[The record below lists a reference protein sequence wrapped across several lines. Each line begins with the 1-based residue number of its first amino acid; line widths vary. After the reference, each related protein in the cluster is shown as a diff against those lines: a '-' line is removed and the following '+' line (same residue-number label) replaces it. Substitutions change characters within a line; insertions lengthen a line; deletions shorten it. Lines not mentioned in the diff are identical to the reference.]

1 MPASERKNATRYWHE
16 PRVPGLGL
24 LRADFTDHE
33 YRPHV
38 HCDMVVAVTES
49 GGAIISS
56 RGVDAEARPDRLFVL
71 NPGEAQAARM
81 GGSHRWVYRS
91 FYFGEDALE
100 DICGGLGL
108 AKQPSFPSKVI
119 ADTALIAGFRSLHVA
134 LEQRSD
140 ICDIRE
146 RLLQAFAHLFMDC
159 GTAIRSLDAGPDDR
173 SRFRK
178 VAAVVRAHR
187 PDDLRLDE
195 LAAVAGLNVFQLIRL
210 FKRVAG
216 LTPHAYLVQLRLD
229 EARRHL
235 RHGMSLAQAAMAAG
249 FYDQSAL
256 TNHFRRSY
264 GITPRQYAMAV
275 RRD

>member
-1 MPASERKNATRYWHE
+1 MPDSQRKNTTRYWHD

-38 HCDMVVAVTES
+38 HSEMVVAVTDS
-49 GGAIISS
+49 GGATVTS
-56 RGVDAEARPDRLFVL
+56 RGVEEEARPDRLIVL
-71 NPGEAQAARM
+71 NPGEVQSARM
-81 GGSHRWVYRS
+81 GHSRRWIYRS

-100 DICGGLGL
+100 DIDCSLGL
-108 AKQPSFPSKVI
+108 ARRPYLPSGAIDDAKLV
-119 ADTALIAGFRSLHVA
+119 AEFRSLHSA
-134 LEQRSD
+134 LERPGD
-140 ICDIRE
+140 VWEVRE
-146 RLLQAFAHLFMDC
+146 GLVQVFARLFERR
-159 GTAIRSLDAGPDDR
+159 GTAVRSMGAGSDDY

-178 VAAVVRAHR
+178 VAAVVQAHHR
-187 PDDLRLDE
+187 DELPLEE
-195 LAAVAGLNVFQLIRL
+195 LAALADLNVFRLIRL

-229 EARRHL
+229 HARRHL
-235 RHGMSLAQAAMAAG
+235 RNGMPIAAAAMASG

-264 GITPRQYAMAV
+264 GITPRQYAIAV
-275 RRD
+275 RG